1 VPPNPPAV
9 NRPKYDN
16 EFIGYAGTLGAGGN
30 AYIQFL
36 QTALTPNDLDK
47 TTLIQNIKG
56 SETWDVKDLFQRDV
70 DEERVTEQITPY
82 FTNPDLVKFFNP
94 LTLLLLPMQSESDD
108 AQKIVEYV
116 EGSTR
121 GSDDEGVYEY
131 EDFERV
137 GHYKFEVCK
146 EVPAYSKVLWRGSST
161 KLVAIDGQHRLNT
174 LTRIAK
180 DNPSL
185 LYGWHIPVI
194 IIGVFQEKNEE
205 PVPNLLEVVRK
216 IFLYI
221 NTEAKTVSESREILL
236 NDESVNSVCVQVL
249 VQESHSNDCLPAEDR
264 KKGMLPLMF
273 YDWRGATK
281 KLNPAPAPGAF
292 KGLPEVRRWFSDYIT
307 GEDGSDRQERALG
320 LVDETDPIS
329 VYRGSD
335 IENKDKKLSPAESIR
350 VRDKFREDC
359 FNGVS
364 YLLENFTPFELYAN
378 RIREI
383 EKELLEESDIARYAF
398 AKLRFGTHRA
408 PEEIANTVNSFYRER
423 VINQCMGEAKGHI
436 HGLIT
441 HDIGM
446 RAVMYAFGKTKNIY
460 DEKLNDGNTSTWLEY
475 SEWFVASLNH
485 AYKECWFLWHTDL
498 EDGPQEHKK
507 MARLLTYIS
516 HNGQGS
522 VENYRF
528 EKQKQGFGA
537 WLCMLIMKNGAG
549 VSSELLSETVEEQCE
564 ALESS
569 LKRGFRRKATQKLK
583 DEGYSGTTEERT
595 AEIKLVAERATKGQ
609 FKKIRGYFSSYE
621 E

>member
-1 VPPNPPAV
+1 MPQRPPVVSKPE
-9 NRPKYDN
+9 YEN
-16 EFIGYAGTLGAGGN
+16 EFIGYAGTLGAGAN
-30 AYIQFL
+30 AYIRFL
-36 QTALTPNDLDK
+36 QTALTPNDLEK

-56 SETWDVKDLFQRDV
+56 SESWDVKDLFQRDV

-82 FTNPDLVKFFNP
+82 FNNPDLVKFFNP
-94 LTLLLLPMQSESDD
+94 LTMLLLPMQSDSDD

-116 EGSTR
+116 AKTTRADGSF
-121 GSDDEGVYEY
+121 EY

-146 EVPAYSKVLWRGSST
+146 NPPAYSKVKWRGSST

-185 LYGWHIPVI
+185 LKGWHIPVI
-194 IIGVFQEKNEE
+194 IIGVFQEKNED

-236 NDESVNSVCVQVL
+236 NDESVNSICVQVL
-249 VQESHSNDCLPAEDR
+249 VQVSHVNDCEKVGNR

-281 KLNPAPAPGAF
+281 NLNPAPSPGAF
-292 KGLPEVRRWFSDYIT
+292 VGLPEVRRWFSDYIT

-320 LVDETDPIS
+320 LVDEAVPIS
-329 VYRGSD
+329 VYRGGSD
-335 IENKDKKLSPAESIR
+335 RENKDKKLSPAEAIR

-359 FNGVS
+359 YQGVS
-364 YLLENFTPFELYAN
+364 HLLENFKPFEIYAFK
-378 RIREI
+378 IREMEI
-383 EKELLEESDIARYAF
+383 ELLGESDIARYAF

-408 PEEIANTVNSFYRER
+408 PEEIVSSVNSFYKDR
-423 VINQCMGEAKGHI
+423 VINLGMGKAKAHI

-446 RAVMYAFGKTKNIY
+446 RAVMYAFGKTKIVY
-460 DEKLNDGNTSTWLEY
+460 DEKLNDGETSTWQEY
-475 SEWFVASLNH
+475 SEWFVVRLNQ
-485 AYKECWFLWHTDL
+485 AYDDNWFLWHTEL
-498 EDGPQEHKK
+498 EDGSRDHKK
-507 MARLLTYIS
+507 MAELLTFIS
-516 HNGQGS
+516 HNGMGS

-537 WLCMLIMKNGAG
+537 WLCMLIMKYGAG
-549 VSSELLSETVEEQCE
+549 VSSDLLNETVEEQCE
-564 ALESS
+564 ALEPS
-569 LKRGFRRKATQKLK
+569 LKRGFRRKATQQLK
-583 DEGYSGTTEERT
+583 GDNFSGTSEER
-595 AEIKLVAERATKGQ
+595 ADKIKEMTERKTKAQ
-609 FKKIRGYFSSYE
+609 FKKIRIYFCPE
-621 E
+621 ED